1 MPIFEFICQKC
12 GKEFERLVFRSD
24 EAVQCPE
31 CGQESVNKLMST
43 CSAKVGAKWGI
54 NLPPAPSRPAPAAAV
69 HPTPAA
75 PAIKE
80 SL

>member
-43 CSAKVGAKWGI
+43 CSAKGVGYKFTSGSK
-54 NLPPAPSRPAPAAAV
+54 PASSCSGCSSNSCSSC
-69 HPTPAA
+69 H
-75 PAIKE
+75 
-80 SL
+80 